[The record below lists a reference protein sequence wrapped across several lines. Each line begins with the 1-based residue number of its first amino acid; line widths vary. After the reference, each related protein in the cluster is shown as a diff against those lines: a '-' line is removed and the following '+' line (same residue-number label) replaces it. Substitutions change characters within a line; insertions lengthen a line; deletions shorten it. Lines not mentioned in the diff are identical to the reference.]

1 MTDPTG
7 RSFLSYRRSRS
18 EECAR
23 LIASQRERGV
33 PTWRDVDDL
42 NTEPTETELRRVL
55 RDDGIAN
62 VVLWISPETAGSLMI
77 RNVEAP
83 IAFERHGRDDGF
95 FVVPVAA
102 GGLGY
107 QEAAAAIR
115 NSVSLS
121 NVANW
126 NTIKLEADP
135 ATDAD
140 IAKVANQVL
149 KQRLRAIDARLQEG
163 TPLRISFNTRRA
175 VGLQAGS
182 ALIIDWS
189 HRFGGDYN
197 REASA
202 ADWQR
207 KLLPALTDVKKAI
220 EQMLPHRQLLISG
233 FASLPAATALGCE
246 LMATS
251 GIDTA
256 WEQRMPDGDVQIW
269 SLKGGRE
276 DAGFSANTLDGE
288 LGSGDLAVLVSVN
301 NDVTQAVASS
311 EGEIGPFRAYVHLNR
326 DDSRQGA
333 VLETSGQAVD
343 LARKTV
349 EAARKARGEYA
360 IGGRV
365 HLFMAVPAGL
375 AMLIGQLL
383 NTLGPIQTYEHVQSN
398 PIGIYRPA
406 ALLNSPW

>member
-23 LIASQRERGV
+23 LIASQHERGI

-62 VVLWISPETAGSLMI
+62 VVLWISPETAGSPMI

-140 IAKVANQVL
+140 IARVANQIL
-149 KQRLRAIDARLQEG
+149 KQRLRAIDARLPEG
-163 TPLRISFNTRRA
+163 APLRISFNTRRA
-175 VGLQAGS
+175 VGSQPGS
-182 ALIIDWS
+182 ALVIDWS

-202 ADWQR
+202 ADWQW

-220 EQMLPHRQLLISG
+220 EQIVPHRQLLVSG

-256 WEQRMPDGDVQIW
+256 WEQRMPDANVQIW

-276 DAGFSANTLDGE
+276 DAGFSATFLDGE

-326 DDSRQGA
+326 DDSGQGA
-333 VLETSGQAVD
+333 VLETPGQAVD

-349 EAARKARGEYA
+349 EAARRARGEYA
-360 IGGRV
+360 TSGRV
-365 HLFMAVPAGL
+365 HVFMAVPAGL

-383 NTLGPIQTYEHVQSN
+383 NTLGPVQTYEHIQSN
-398 PIGIYRPA
+398 LIGIYRPA
-406 ALLNSPW
+406 ALLNSPR